1 MAVLNISLLASFLV
15 DMWIGI
21 IGWLNASVANYALA
35 IIVLTLI
42 IKLVLSPLDFFNKK
56 VTRKNAKMQQ
66 IIQPQLEKLEKKYGN
81 DKSLYNQKMSELY
94 KQHNY
99 NVVGSCLFMLI
110 NLVVT
115 FTVFISLLNG
125 LNTMASRKITS
136 QYANLQQTYH
146 TVYEQQIELG
156 SNQEQATAAANEAV
170 VIKYQQIQDS
180 FLWINNVWKPDTT
193 TNSIPTFD
201 EYLALAN
208 TVEFEGEQIQV
219 KKLTQ
224 EQKDTLKAEYELI
237 MNPIRDQIGR
247 ANGYY
252 ILLVLVVGTAV
263 LAQWLSQRKLS
274 LKDKDKNATN
284 PTASTN
290 KIMMFVLPVILGV
303 FALSS
308 NSVFSLY
315 LLTSQ
320 IITIAITPIVDLLI
334 DKTEKAQ
341 EQKTQLK
348 TTPAYSRENIN
359 FEKTPSTD
367 KPKTKKQSN
376 QSQKGE

>member
-35 IIVLTLI
+35 IIVLTVI

-237 MNPIRDQIGR
+237 MNPIRDQIGH

-284 PTASTN
+284 PAASTN

>member
-284 PTASTN
+284 PAASTN

>member
-224 EQKDTLKAEYELI
+224 EQKETLREDYELI
-237 MNPIRDQIGR
+237 MKPIRDQIGR

-284 PTASTN
+284 PAASTN